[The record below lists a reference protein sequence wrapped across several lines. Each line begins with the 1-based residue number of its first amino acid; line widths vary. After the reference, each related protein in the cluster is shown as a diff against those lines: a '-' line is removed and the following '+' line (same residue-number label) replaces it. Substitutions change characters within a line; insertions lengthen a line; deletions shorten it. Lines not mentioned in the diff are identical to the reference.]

1 MSHATANNEGSD
13 WSMYRKGMGGEGE
26 EKYENHGGYF
36 KTRTATGC
44 ESTSE
49 TRKMKFNY
57 VTDP

>member
-1 MSHATANNEGSD
+1 
-13 WSMYRKGMGGEGE
+13 MYRKGRGREGE

-49 TRKMKFNY
+49 TRKMKLND
-57 VTDP
+57 VTDL